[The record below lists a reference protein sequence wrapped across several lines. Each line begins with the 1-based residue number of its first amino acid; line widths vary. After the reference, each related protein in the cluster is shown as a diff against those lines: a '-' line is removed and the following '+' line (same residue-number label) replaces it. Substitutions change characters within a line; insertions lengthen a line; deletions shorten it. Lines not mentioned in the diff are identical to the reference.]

1 MELTRRRAIALF
13 TAATLK
19 PSNLFSQTSAAAAM
33 PVLPLTPGPFTGTA
47 ESLQKYEIPAWYGE
61 AKFGIWSH
69 WGPQSGVEQG
79 DWYARNMYIQGQEQY
94 KYTVATYGHPS
105 KVGYKDIIP
114 TFKGAKWD
122 PEHLMDLYVKAGAKY
137 FFSMGVHHDGFD
149 MWNSRYQPRWNAVA
163 TGPKRDIVGLYAA
176 AARKRG
182 LKFGVSEHLSNSYD
196 WLAVSHGSDAT
207 GDLAGVP
214 YDGIDPAYADLYHD
228 LSPEPADFVK
238 TATAMGRV
246 APDSW
251 KMEYYMRVKDLVDQH
266 QPDMLYTDGGIPFN
280 TYGMSTVAE
289 LYNVSAKKPGGKVEA
304 VYFTKTPKDLTQ
316 GGVGALDRERG
327 VLDGISPVPWQ
338 TDTCIG
344 SWHYKRGIKYKT
356 SKKVVDLL
364 VDIVSKNG
372 NLLLN
377 FPLPN
382 SGELDPEEMQT
393 LEGLTQWM
401 AVNSEGI
408 YATRPWKIYG
418 EGPATKV
425 VAGGGFNESKKPDLT
440 ADDIRYTTKGPALYA
455 FVQGWPGAE
464 LVLPALGTASA
475 QSPAKVLKVSLLGGA
490 SGLKFTQEAAGL
502 RITMPEQR
510 PGPSEI
516 GITVKVMRA

>member
-1 MELTRRRAIALF
+1 
-13 TAATLK
+13 
-19 PSNLFSQTSAAAAM
+19 
-33 PVLPLTPGPFTGTA
+33 
-47 ESLQKYEIPAWYGE
+47 
-61 AKFGIWSH
+61 
-69 WGPQSGVEQG
+69 
-79 DWYARNMYIQGQEQY
+79 
-94 KYTVATYGHPS
+94 
-105 KVGYKDIIP
+105 
-114 TFKGAKWD
+114 
-122 PEHLMDLYVKAGAKY
+122 
-137 FFSMGVHHDGFD
+137 
-149 MWNSRYQPRWNAVA
+149 
-163 TGPKRDIVGLYAA
+163 
-176 AARKRG
+176 
-182 LKFGVSEHLSNSYD
+182 
-196 WLAVSHGSDAT
+196 
-207 GDLAGVP
+207 
-214 YDGIDPAYADLYHD
+214 
-228 LSPEPADFVK
+228 
-238 TATAMGRV
+238 
-246 APDSW
+246 
-251 KMEYYMRVKDLVDQH
+251 
-266 QPDMLYTDGGIPFN
+266 
-280 TYGMSTVAE
+280 
-289 LYNVSAKKPGGKVEA
+289 
-304 VYFTKTPKDLTQ
+304 
-316 GGVGALDRERG
+316 
-327 VLDGISPVPWQ
+327 
-338 TDTCIG
+338 
-344 SWHYKRGIKYKT
+344 
-356 SKKVVDLL
+356 

-408 YATRPWKIYG
+408 YATKPWKIYG

-516 GITVKVMRA
+516 GITVKVMLA